1 MTEAP
6 ENTVA
11 GLTRALTDASE
22 GVETWNTERK
32 RRLCR
37 AIKHVVAEIWLK
49 YAKGTTNLRKSQLK
63 QFLTDFSGLELT
75 REMFRTIYRQI
86 DYDQTETI
94 DEFKMAI
101 FIIQVGG
108 LGGIVGKQDMGEIML
123 EEESPK
129 REFILFPGRFP
140 FE

>member
-1 MTEAP
+1 MHMIK
-6 ENTVA
+6 
-11 GLTRALTDASE
+11 R
-22 GVETWNTERK
+22 NTERK

-49 YAKGTTNLRKSQLK
+49 YAKGTTTLTKSQLK

-101 FIIQVGG
+101 FIIQVAG
-108 LGGIVGKQDMGEIML
+108 LEGIVGKHDMGEIIL
-123 EEESPK
+123 EDESPK
-129 REFILFPGRFP
+129 REFALFPGQFS
-140 FE
+140 FV